1 MYFSCREKFLVN
13 LNVIV
18 LLVEVSEAGKRRGG
32 REYEKV
38 D

>member
-1 MYFSCREKFLVN
+1 MYFSCREKFLAN
-13 LNVIV
+13 LNATV

-32 REYEKV
+32 REYEKA